1 MPRKTLSSCLS
12 MKLLL
17 TLALSLPLCAADLGV
32 ISPRRAITLNPESDR
47 PDFLNFTLEL
57 LPKRSP
63 TNMVTLTITN
73 LSISVEDLVR
83 VPSGRVVMVW
93 WANYADGTQSEAST
107 DSFFLSR
114 GRPAKPSATPT
125 TIGHTNEAPRS
136 ATNELR
142 KRWVAPPMPSLPGQV
157 EKSAA
162 RFPPPLPH
170 GTNKAYAQHLDEMAR
185 REGKRRNE

>member
-1 MPRKTLSSCLS
+1 
-12 MKLLL
+12 MKPWLIML
-17 TLALSLPLCAADLGV
+17 TCIPLCAADLGV

-47 PDFLNFTLEL
+47 PDFTHFTLEL
-57 LPKRSP
+57 LPQRSP
-63 TNMVTLTITN
+63 TNMVTLTLTN
-73 LSISVEDLVR
+73 LSLSVADLVR

-93 WANYADGTQSEAST
+93 WANYADGEQGEAST
-107 DSFFLSR
+107 DAFFLSR
-114 GRPAKPSATPT
+114 GRPAKPSSTPT
-125 TIGHTNEAPRS
+125 TIGMPNETPRS

-157 EKSAA
+157 EKSEA

-170 GTNKAYAQHLDEMAR
+170 STNKAYAQHLDEMAR